1 MDTRND
7 ERSENDA
14 RVELENSKNH
24 KEKNMKRYKLLLSTF
39 ILCLSVGFA
48 QSADEILDNI
58 VNSQRGGQTSSST
71 ITMSVI
77 RPDKTTEYQIKNVS
91 DGNER
96 ALIQVVAPNKDA
108 GQAFLQDG
116 DNLYLYNPRLK
127 RTLRLPPSNQ
137 NDSFLGS
144 DVSYSDLGG
153 NDLQDNYTPEITKQ
167 DDTMVEL
174 TLIPKE
180 LAPTP
185 YGKIIL
191 TADASN
197 NYRPISYV
205 FYDQRD
211 TPVRQ
216 LAFSEYVDVDGTY
229 FPSRFEV
236 QNLISEGESTVITFQ
251 DLKFGVEVDQN
262 CFKES
267 ALERGCNN

>member
-1 MDTRND
+1 M
-7 ERSENDA
+7 
-14 RVELENSKNH
+14 
-24 KEKNMKRYKLLLSTF
+24 YKVLLAILTLS
-39 ILCLSVGFA
+39 LGFGLA
-48 QSADEILDNI
+48 QNADEILDKI

-71 ITMSVI
+71 VTMNVI
-77 RPDKTTEYQIKNVS
+77 RPNKTTEYQIKNVS
-91 DGNER
+91 DGDER
-96 ALIQVVAPNKDA
+96 SLIQVVAPSKDA

-153 NDLQDNYTPEITKQ
+153 NEFQDNYTPEITSQ
-167 DDTMVEL
+167 DDATIEL
-174 TLIPKE
+174 TLLPKE

-185 YGKIIL
+185 YGKVIL
-191 TADASN
+191 TADVAN
-197 NYRPISYV
+197 NYRPMTYV

-211 TPVRQ
+211 MAVRQ
-216 LAFSEYVDVDGTY
+216 MSFFDYVDVEGTF
-229 FPSRFEV
+229 FPSRFEIE
-236 QNLISEGESTVITFQ
+236 NLMAEGEKTTINFQ

-262 CFKES
+262 CFRES

>member
-1 MDTRND
+1 
-7 ERSENDA
+7 
-14 RVELENSKNH
+14 
-24 KEKNMKRYKLLLSTF
+24 MKYDKVLLS
-39 ILCLSVGFA
+39 ILTLYLSFTFA
-48 QSADEILDNI
+48 QNADEVLDKI

-71 ITMSVI
+71 ITMNVI
-77 RPDKTTEYQIKNVS
+77 RPAKTTEYQIKNVS
-91 DGNER
+91 DGSER
-96 ALIQVVAPNKDA
+96 SLTQVVAPSKDA

-144 DVSYSDLGG
+144 DLSYSDLGG
-153 NDLQDNYTPEITKQ
+153 SELQDNYIPEITAQ
-167 DDTMVEL
+167 DDTTVEL
-174 TLIPKE
+174 TLTPKE

-191 TADASN
+191 TADVAN
-197 NYRPISYV
+197 KYRPLTYV
-205 FYDQRD
+205 YYDQRGAA
-211 TPVRQ
+211 VRQ
-216 LAFSEYVDVDGTY
+216 MMFSDYVDVDGTY

-236 QNLISEGESTVITFQ
+236 QNLMSEGESTVITFQ

>member
-1 MDTRND
+1 MKSSLSAAYNFT
-7 ERSENDA
+7 
-14 RVELENSKNH
+14 
-24 KEKNMKRYKLLLSTF
+24 KEIFMKKVLVSIFT
-39 ILCLSVGFA
+39 LCLGFGFA
-48 QSADEILDNI
+48 QNADEVLDKI

-71 ITMSVI
+71 VTMQVI

-96 ALIQVVAPNKDA
+96 SLIQVVAPTKDA

-153 NDLQDNYTPEITKQ
+153 NDFKDNYMPEITKQ
-167 DDTMVEL
+167 DDATIEL
-174 TLIPKE
+174 TLTPKE

-185 YGKIIL
+185 YGKVVL
-191 TADASN
+191 TADVAN
-197 NYRPISYV
+197 NYRPVNYV

-211 TPVRQ
+211 TAVRQ
-216 LAFSEYVDVDGTY
+216 LSFSDYVDVEGVF
-229 FPSRFEV
+229 FPSHFEID
-236 QNLISEGESTVITFQ
+236 NLTAEGEKTTISFQ

>member
-1 MDTRND
+1 
-7 ERSENDA
+7 
-14 RVELENSKNH
+14 
-24 KEKNMKRYKLLLSTF
+24 MKYYKVLLAMIT
-39 ILCLSVGFA
+39 LCLSFSFA
-48 QSADEILDNI
+48 QNADELLDKI
-58 VNSQRGGQTSSST
+58 VSSQRGGQTSSAT
-71 ITMSVI
+71 VTMQVI
-77 RPDKTTEYQIKNVS
+77 RPDKTTEYQIKSVS
-91 DGNER
+91 DGDER
-96 ALIQVVAPNKDA
+96 SLIQVVAPNKDA

-144 DVSYSDLGG
+144 DLSYSDLGG

-167 DDTMVEL
+167 DDTTVEL
-174 TLIPKE
+174 TLTPKE

-185 YGKIIL
+185 YGKVIL
-191 TADASN
+191 TADVTN
-197 NYRPISYV
+197 NYRPLTYV

-216 LAFSEYVDVDGTY
+216 LTFSDYVDVDGIF
-229 FPSRFEV
+229 FPSHFEIE
-236 QNLISEGESTVITFQ
+236 NLTAAGEKTLISFQ
-251 DLKFGVEVDQN
+251 DLKFGVDVDQN

>member
-1 MDTRND
+1 
-7 ERSENDA
+7 
-14 RVELENSKNH
+14 
-24 KEKNMKRYKLLLSTF
+24 MKSYKLLFSTF
-39 ILCLSVGFA
+39 ILCFSMGFA
-48 QSADEILDNI
+48 QTADEVLDKI

-71 ITMSVI
+71 ITMNVI
-77 RPDKTTEYQIKNVS
+77 RPDKTTEFQIKNVS
-91 DGNER
+91 DGSER
-96 ALIQVVAPNKDA
+96 SLTQVVAPSKDA

-144 DVSYSDLGG
+144 DLSYSDLGG
-153 NDLQDNYTPEITKQ
+153 SELQDNYTPEITAQ
-167 DDTMVEL
+167 DDTTVEL
-174 TLIPKE
+174 TLLPKE

-191 TADASN
+191 TADVAN
-197 NYRPISYV
+197 NYRPLTYV
-205 FYDQRD
+205 YYDQRD
-211 TPVRQ
+211 TAVRQ
-216 LAFSEYVDVDGTY
+216 MTFSDYVDVDGTY

-236 QNLISEGESTVITFQ
+236 QNLLSEGESTVIAFQ
-251 DLKFGVEVDQN
+251 DLKFGVDVDQN

>member
-1 MDTRND
+1 
-7 ERSENDA
+7 
-14 RVELENSKNH
+14 
-24 KEKNMKRYKLLLSTF
+24 MKPSKLLLSTF
-39 ILCLSVGFA
+39 ILCLSRGFA
-48 QSADEILDNI
+48 QNADEVLDKI

-71 ITMSVI
+71 ITMNVI
-77 RPDKTTEYQIKNVS
+77 RLDKTTEFQIKNVS
-91 DGNER
+91 DGSER
-96 ALIQVVAPNKDA
+96 SLTQVVAPSKDA

-144 DVSYSDLGG
+144 DLSYSDLGG
-153 NDLQDNYTPEITKQ
+153 SELQDNYTPEITAQ
-167 DDTMVEL
+167 DETTIEL
-174 TLIPKE
+174 TLTPKE

-191 TADASN
+191 TADAVN
-197 NYRPISYV
+197 NYRPLTYV
-205 FYDQRD
+205 YYDQRD
-211 TPVRQ
+211 TAVRQ
-216 LAFSEYVDVDGTY
+216 MTFSDYVEVDGTY

-236 QNLISEGESTVITFQ
+236 QNLLSEGESTVIRFQ
-251 DLKFGVEVDQN
+251 DLKFGVDVDQN

>member
-1 MDTRND
+1 M
-7 ERSENDA
+7 
-14 RVELENSKNH
+14 KNF
-24 KEKNMKRYKLLLSTF
+24 RFLFLIIITALGF
-39 ILCLSVGFA
+39 GFA
-48 QSADEILDNI
+48 QTADEVLDKI

-71 ITMSVI
+71 VTMSVI
-77 RPDKTTEYQIKNVS
+77 RPNKTTEYQIKNVS
-91 DGNER
+91 DGDER
-96 ALIQVVAPNKDA
+96 SLIQVVAPTKDS

-153 NDLQDNYTPEITKQ
+153 SEFQDNYTPEITNQ
-167 DDTMVEL
+167 DDTTVEL
-174 TLIPKE
+174 TLTPKE

-185 YGKIIL
+185 YGKVVL
-191 TADASN
+191 TADVAN
-197 NYRPISYV
+197 NYRPITYV
-205 FYDQRD
+205 FYDQRE
-211 TPVRQ
+211 TAVRQ
-216 LAFSEYVDVDGTY
+216 MSFFDYVDVEGIF
-229 FPSRFEV
+229 FPSRFEIE
-236 QNLISEGESTVITFQ
+236 NLTAEGEKTVITFQ